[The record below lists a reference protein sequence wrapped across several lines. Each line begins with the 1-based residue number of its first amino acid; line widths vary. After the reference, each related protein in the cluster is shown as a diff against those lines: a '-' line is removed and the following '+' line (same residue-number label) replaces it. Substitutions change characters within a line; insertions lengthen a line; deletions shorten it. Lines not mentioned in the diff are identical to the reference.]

1 MTNRVEGLAQRA
13 KREARVRVGLARVAT
28 QVVGPSRTKERKVEV
43 QAVGQSQTSP
53 TRAVVVRV
61 VDPAQGHRVGVVTQA
76 QEAVE
81 APVEAE
87 EEVVAVAG
95 KAED

>member
-1 MTNRVEGLAQRA
+1 M
-13 KREARVRVGLARVAT
+13 GLARVAT

-61 VDPAQGHRVGVVTQA
+61 VDPARGHRVGVVTQA